1 MLYAMAFILQ
11 QLQILPRGKTMFKF
25 INSSK
30 KSLVKAAF
38 IAFAAAVVTLA
49 IPSSLHASSI
59 TYNLVMTGNTGSD
72 FSGTGSFTIASAPVS
87 SGVSTYNQTSPSAT
101 ISALTFNIDGQ
112 TFSLAGATNTLIQFT
127 NGVLTDITF
136 SQEIGLNPFRFALH
150 TTSGY
155 AFYYN
160 NEQSA
165 SYGSFTASPA
175 SPSPVPEPGSIALL
189 GTGLLGGAATLYRRF
204 GAKSIS

>member
-1 MLYAMAFILQ
+1 
-11 QLQILPRGKTMFKF
+11 MFKF